1 MVEKQKLP
9 KLDFNLVVDNTLFN
23 DVLEV
28 NWSKWNNSSLKEV
41 LGDGFELPPTKNTS
55 EFRLSV
61 VKLDSAL
68 ARLILRQNSPNI
80 INSHHNSNIFPK
92 PEEDLHPVHYPIT
105 SDPFSIGEPIW
116 SGVFPGDSSA
126 VRIQLSERA
135 SELDGKY
142 LGFILK
148 FCKERG
154 SVGKQALM
162 IIRFKHTPYF
172 SCSPTSSAANFI
184 RKESFRWPL
193 SMLEKFNKIPCL
205 DIKTVVNEYKAVYFA
220 MSLIS
225 SSPYDWDST
234 NKIKDDCYCFEYDN
248 NAYLISKE
256 FWLLYEIML
265 DTKNSQTDE
274 KLHDQG
280 MSNLAVKLLEDQLE
294 DIWNR
299 KYFYKVESIPAAV
312 LKWESFPNADSY
324 SVQRFSKKRDCLCP
338 IVKNQKAT
346 TCEDLNYNDT
356 IHYELNTGTKVYKYE
371 CAPSLSPIVV

>member
-68 ARLILRQNSPNI
+68 ARLILRLYSQNI
-80 INSHHNSNIFPK
+80 INSHHNSNIIHK

-116 SGVFPGDSSA
+116 SGVFPGDTSA

-162 IIRFKHTPYF
+162 IIKFEHTPYF
-172 SCSPTSSAANFI
+172 SCSPTSSAADFTRND
-184 RKESFRWPL
+184 SFRWPL
-193 SMLEKFNKIPCL
+193 SMLEKFNKIPCS
-205 DIKTVVNEYKAVYFA
+205 DIKTVVDKYKAVYFA

-225 SSPYDWDST
+225 SSPYDWDSA
-234 NKIKDDCYCFEYDN
+234 NKIKDDCYCFEYNN

-256 FWLLYEIML
+256 FWLLYEILL
-265 DTKNSQTDE
+265 DSKKGQADE
-274 KLHDQG
+274 NLGDQ
-280 MSNLAVKLLEDQLE
+280 SNLAVKLLENQLE
-294 DIWNR
+294 DIWNKR
-299 KYFYKVESIPAAV
+299 YFYELKSIPAAV
-312 LKWESFPNADSY
+312 LKWENVPNAVSC
-324 SVQRFSKKRDCLCP
+324 SVRRFSKKRNCLCP
-338 IVKNQKAT
+338 IIKDQGAM
-346 TCEDLNYNDT
+346 TCEDLDYRDT
-356 IHYELNTGTKVYKYE
+356 IYYELDTGTSVYKYYCE
-371 CAPSLSPIVV
+371 ENQHLIVV

>member
-1 MVEKQKLP
+1 MATKIIFP
-9 KLDFNLVVDNTLFN
+9 KLNDNLVIDNTLSN
-23 DVLEV
+23 DVLDI
-28 NWSKWNNSSLKEV
+28 NWSNW
-41 LGDGFELPPTKNTS
+41 TTATS
-55 EFRLSV
+55 TSKFKLNI
-61 VKLDSAL
+61 VKLESRFARHAL
-68 ARLILRQNSPNI
+68 MQHIRNEY
-80 INSHHNSNIFPK
+80 HFHNSEEILTDTFQPSIISEPHFDARPAIPDFNR
-92 PEEDLHPVHYPIT
+92 PEKNPFENGTPVW
-105 SDPFSIGEPIW
+105 SKEFSK
-116 SGVFPGDSSA
+116 DTRA
-126 VRIQLSERA
+126 VRIQLSKCA
-135 SELDGKY
+135 AELDGEF
-142 LGFILK
+142 LGFTLK
-148 FCKERG
+148 SCDECDLVRD
-154 SVGKQALM
+154 QAQM
-162 IIRFKHTPYF
+162 IILFAHTPYF

-193 SMLEKFNKIPCL
+193 SMLEKFNKIPCS
-205 DIKTVVNEYKAVYFA
+205 DIKTVVNDYKAVYFA

-280 MSNLAVKLLEDQLE
+280 WSNLAVKLLEDQLE